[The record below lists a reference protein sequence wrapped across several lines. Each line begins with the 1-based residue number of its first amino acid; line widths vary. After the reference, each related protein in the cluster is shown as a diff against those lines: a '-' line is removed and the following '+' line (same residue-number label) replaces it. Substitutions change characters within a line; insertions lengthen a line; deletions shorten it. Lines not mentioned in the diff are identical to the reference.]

1 MLKIVKIKYP
11 IMDFFLFI
19 LKIISKLFL
28 NTIYKSLK
36 VIKIFLKKDFKLKL
50 SYEKYLLTFMIILML
65 SLRETYIFIKE

>member
-65 SLRETYIFIKE
+65 SLRETYIFIEE